1 MNLKAQE
8 SPCCDSD
15 CQRPAVNNTLNE
27 YPLMTSTLSDQNM
40 ATAWKHVKANKGA
53 PGIDNMS
60 IDEFDNFAMKHWQGI
75 KSKLLE
81 GTYQPLPVKRVCIP
95 KPDGGERMLG
105 IPAVID
111 RVIQQAIAQVIAP
124 YFEPEFSPHSY
135 GYRPGKRASQAIH
148 HVQSCVKQGFKT
160 AVDIDLSKFF
170 DEVDH
175 DMLMNRIGRKIK
187 DKALMRL
194 LGKYLRA
201 GIAEVETGLWF
212 ASDKG
217 VPQGG
222 PLSPLLS
229 NILLDELDKKLTYK
243 QLKFARYA
251 DDIIILVKSKD
262 KGKQVKKEISTY
274 ITQRLKLVVNESK
287 SRVGPVS
294 GSKFLGFTFR
304 YGKVQIHKNALKLF
318 KAKVRELTNRNWGI
332 AMTRQIHKLTQFLR
346 GWGYYFLIANAY
358 QLTVDLDHWIRRRLR
373 MCYWRQWRKPRTKV
387 RSLIKLGVSER
398 LAISCGISSK
408 GPCRSSKTKGIN
420 IAISNEFLATQGL
433 VSLKDIW
440 ISIHY
445 ER

>member
-1 MNLKAQE
+1 
-8 SPCCDSD
+8 
-15 CQRPAVNNTLNE
+15 VNNTLNE
-27 YPLMTSTLSDQNM
+27 SNQNQQTLMTQMLSDQNIG
-40 ATAWKHVKANKGA
+40 AAWQHVKANKGA
-53 PGIDNMS
+53 PGIDNMKL
-60 IDEFDNFAMKHWQGI
+60 DEFNEFAVQHWQGI
-75 KSKLLE
+75 KSKILD
-81 GTYQPLPVKRVCIP
+81 GSYQPLAVKRVRIP

-111 RVIQQAIAQVIAP
+111 RMIQQAVSQIISP
-124 YFEPEFSPHSY
+124 YFEPDFSPHSY
-135 GYRPGKRASQAIH
+135 GYRPGKRASQAVNY
-148 HVQSCVKQGFKT
+148 VQSCVKQGYKT

-170 DEVDH
+170 DEVNH

-201 GIAEVETGLWF
+201 GIAEMETGLWF

-229 NILLDELDKKLTYK
+229 NILLDELDKKLSYK

-251 DDIIILVKSKD
+251 DDIIILVKTKSQ
-262 KGKQVKKEISTY
+262 GKQVKSDISNY
-274 ITQRLKLVVNESK
+274 ITKRLKLIINESK

-304 YGKVQIHKNALKLF
+304 YSQVQIHDNALKLF
-318 KAKVRELTNRNWGI
+318 KEKVRKLTNRNWGI
-332 AMTRQIHKLTQFLR
+332 SMKLQIYKLTQFLR

-358 QLTVDLDHWIRRRLR
+358 QLTVDLDAWIRRRLR

-387 RSLIKLGVSER
+387 RNLMKLGVSEF
-398 LAISCGISSK
+398 LAISCGITSK

-420 IAISNEFLATQGL
+420 IAISNEFLAENGL
-433 VSLKDIW
+433 VSLRDVW
-440 ISIHY
+440 IKIHY
-445 ER
+445 GR